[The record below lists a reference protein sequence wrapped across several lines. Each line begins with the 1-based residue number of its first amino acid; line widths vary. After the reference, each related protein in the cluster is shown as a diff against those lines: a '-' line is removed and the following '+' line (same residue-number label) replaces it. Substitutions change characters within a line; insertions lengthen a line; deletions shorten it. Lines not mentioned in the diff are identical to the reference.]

1 MRFDLTRQAVA
12 LVLALALVASV
23 GCARKR
29 PPEAAAQAPTP
40 AATPAEA
47 APAAP
52 AAQAAESGALAGT
65 AWRLV
70 KIMSMD
76 DSTYMPDDPALYT
89 LEFGEDGVAKVK
101 ADCNLATGSWT
112 SESAGQLQFGV
123 MAATMAEC
131 APGSLHDRYMGQF
144 EWVRSYVVEDGHLF
158 LSTMADGAII
168 EFEPSTPAP

>member
-1 MRFDLTRQAVA
+1 MNPTSQTVA
-12 LVLALALVASV
+12 LVLALAFVASA
-23 GCARKR
+23 GCARKS
-29 PPEAAAQAPTP
+29 PPEATAPAPTP

-47 APAAP
+47 QPATP
-52 AAQAAESGALAGT
+52 AAQAAEAGALAGT

-76 DSTYMPDDPALYT
+76 DTTYTPDDPTLYT
-89 LEFGEDGVAKVK
+89 LEFGGDGVAKVK
-101 ADCNLATGSWT
+101 ADCNVASGSWT

-131 APGSLHDRYMGQF
+131 APGSLHNRYMSQF
-144 EWVRSYVVEDGHLF
+144 EWVRSYVLENGHLF

-168 EFEPSTPAP
+168 EFEPATPAP